1 MKLHFWPK
9 FCRSS
14 ISGLMQGATCA
25 GGEVALCWWEELCGG
40 DSILSVSPVMPC
52 RYGTPTRVDQIGQKK
67 FSSTDCSRNSLFE
80 PLPTPKCCRKY
91 IFVLI
96 FNVVWAE
103 GGGNAIER
111 VAVYECWL
119 PTVGSPLLAAASAR
133 AGRCPAQTGH
143 IELQHDPKHRTKQ
156 Y

>member
-14 ISGLMQGATCA
+14 ISGLMQGH
-25 GGEVALCWWEELCGG
+25 LCWWRGGSLLVGRVTWG

-52 RYGTPTRVDQIGQKK
+52 RYGTPTRLDQIGQKK
-67 FSSTDCSRNSLFE
+67 FSSPDCSRNSLLE
-80 PLPTPKCCRKY
+80 PLPNPKCCQKN